1 MGVKRGVSEHGSE
14 LRGVRSPDILEPHD
28 CQKCRLSFSSVE
40 EHRKHLQD
48 SHPRD
53 FHKCPVCHKVFHSAA
68 LLEKHKGMHS
78 GVKPYSCD
86 LCQKSYQVGNDRTPT
101 EALIGGQMCGRERMV
116 TGRVLVRSPR
126 VWRCP

>member
-1 MGVKRGVSEHGSE
+1 MA
-14 LRGVRSPDILEPHD
+14 SPDILEPHD

-68 LLEKHKGMHS
+68 MLEKHKAMHS
-78 GVKPYSCD
+78 GMKPYSCD
-86 LCQKSYQVGNDRTPT
+86 LCQKSYQVGFPGSQGSREQPYLHSGTD
-101 EALIGGQMCGRERMV
+101 ADQMFGAGV
-116 TGRVLVRSPR
+116 AGNQKVVNSIPGSS
-126 VWRCP
+126 

>member
-1 MGVKRGVSEHGSE
+1 MGSE
-14 LRGVRSPDILEPHD
+14 QRVVSSPDILEPHD

-78 GVKPYSCD
+78 GMKPYSCD
-86 LCQKSYQVGNDRTPT
+86 LCQKSYQVGPPGPGAAGARRTSC
-101 EALIGGQMCGRERMV
+101 GGGEWMV
-116 TGRVLVRSPR
+116 GV
-126 VWRCP
+126 